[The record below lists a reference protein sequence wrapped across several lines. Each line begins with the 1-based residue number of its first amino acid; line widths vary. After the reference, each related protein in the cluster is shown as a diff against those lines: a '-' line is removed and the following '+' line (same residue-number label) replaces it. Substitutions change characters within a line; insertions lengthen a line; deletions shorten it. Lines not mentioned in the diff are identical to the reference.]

1 MDDLKFDSNR
11 RRVKECPCGKSNRD
25 GKFAP
30 YRGYDTCGYCH
41 SCGKTFLPDRTSRP
55 IQYQERRAFIR
66 QSPLISTVPDHP
78 FESSIGGYERNHL
91 ITYLRH
97 LFGDTAAKAIIL
109 RYKVGT
115 SDKWPG
121 ATLLWHIDVKGRIRA
136 GKIMLFNP
144 DTGKRIRNSNSI
156 TWIKIEGY
164 QFKPCL
170 FGEHLLTDSG
180 RTVAIVES
188 EKTAMIMSE
197 IMPDF
202 IWLAS
207 GGSDG
212 LTDSKCAVLAGRDVI
227 LFPDTGKYEEWVRRA
242 DSLKIITR
250 TIRVSDVLESK
261 AGGKHPN
268 LDLADVMIGAPPP
281 DAVPDHQAAPSMEH
295 HRIVNAIFP
304 FAGNE
309 LMSMTELTHALV
321 WYSRRG
327 LTPMERAVPTSEDDK
342 ARAEDL
348 ASKLIAAGAI
358 KATPLPVYYHHFQAD
373 PYGYRAEGL
382 TV

>member
-1 MDDLKFDSNR
+1 MDDLKFDTNR
-11 RRVKECPCGKSNRD
+11 GRVKECPCGKSNRD

-30 YRGYDTCGYCH
+30 YRGYDTSGYCH
-41 SCGKTFLPDRTSRP
+41 SCGKTFLPDRPPRTV
-55 IQYQERRAFIR
+55 QYQERRPIIR
-66 QSPLISTVPDHP
+66 QSPPISIVPDHL
-78 FESSIGGYERNHL
+78 FDSSIGGYDGNDL

-97 LFGDTAAKAIIL
+97 RFGDQAARAIIK

-136 GKIMLFNP
+136 GKIMRFNP
-144 DTGKRIRNSNSI
+144 DTGKRIRDGNSI
-156 TWIKIEGY
+156 TWIRVDGH

-170 FGEHLLTDSG
+170 FGEHLLTDPG

-188 EKTAMIMSE
+188 EKTAMMTSE
-197 IMPDF
+197 IMPEY

-207 GGSDG
+207 GGSEG

-227 LFPDTGKYEEWVRRA
+227 LFPDTGKYEEWVKRADELKNIARTIWVSDTLERRA
-242 DSLKIITR
+242 
-250 TIRVSDVLESK
+250 
-261 AGGKHPN
+261 GGNVTN
-268 LDLADVMIGAPPP
+268 LDLADVMTVAPPP
-281 DAVPDHQAAPSMEH
+281 DAVPDDQAAPSMEH

-304 FAGNE
+304 FAGND
-309 LMSMTELTHALV
+309 LLSMTELTHALV

-327 LTPMERAVPTSEDDK
+327 LTPLERAAPTSTDDK

-348 ASKLIAAGAI
+348 AGQLIAAGAI
-358 KATPLPVYYHHFQAD
+358 KATPPPVYYHHFQAD
-373 PYGYRAEGL
+373 PYGYRANGL